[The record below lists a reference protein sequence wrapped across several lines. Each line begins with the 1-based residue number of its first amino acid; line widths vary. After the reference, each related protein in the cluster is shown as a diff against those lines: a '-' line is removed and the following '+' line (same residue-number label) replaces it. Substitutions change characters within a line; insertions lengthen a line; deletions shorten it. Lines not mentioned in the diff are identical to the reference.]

1 MALPNIPN
9 PQKMTYPAAVP
20 DMANQV
26 IFEGFLARSWVH
38 NNCRFL
44 RLANQRPPQAGR
56 QSDGR
61 LMVESDYVTVR
72 LDPSVYFDMDRA
84 TPGLRLVARGRIEG
98 HDIPETIGDILRH
111 CNLNIRVPQDIQH
124 ITVSRPAVQI
134 FCTSIEFRK
143 DKPGINQQQSYQHNK
158 NHRHSDRPFRPT
170 QRVSAPSQQ
179 PAVNQTA
186 DAIQATPAGPSK
198 GGVQPGQDVSDIAA
212 AIDAR
217 KGKKTAAPA
226 KPAEEAPKKG
236 AAAKKA
242 AAKKAAEK
250 SAKSTKKDDRKKSK

>member
-170 QRVSAPSQQ
+170 QRS
-179 PAVNQTA
+179 
-186 DAIQATPAGPSK
+186 TPARARRRQPQPSRLRKPPRRERLPKRLPQRRPLRNPPSPPRRTTGRSRSKQGPTIES
-198 GGVQPGQDVSDIAA
+198 GDPVVACTFESLAVVRVAD
-212 AIDAR
+212 
-217 KGKKTAAPA
+217 
-226 KPAEEAPKKG
+226 
-236 AAAKKA
+236 
-242 AAKKAAEK
+242 
-250 SAKSTKKDDRKKSK
+250 